1 MSSNSE
7 KQLSRRE
14 REIMDIV
21 YANGQVTALDV
32 VRHLEQPPS
41 KTAVRTHLRILEE
54 KGHLTHKQ
62 DGQTYVYRPTRPRS
76 KAGKS
81 AMRRVLETFFDNSL
95 ERAVAAHLGD
105 SASNIS
111 QEELDRITELIKT
124 ARKKGP

>member
-14 REIMDIV
+14 REVMDIV

-62 DGQTYVYRPTRPRS
+62 DGQTYVYRPTRPRR

-105 SASNIS
+105 SASNIAGNMP
-111 QEELDRITELIKT
+111 R
-124 ARKKGP
+124 